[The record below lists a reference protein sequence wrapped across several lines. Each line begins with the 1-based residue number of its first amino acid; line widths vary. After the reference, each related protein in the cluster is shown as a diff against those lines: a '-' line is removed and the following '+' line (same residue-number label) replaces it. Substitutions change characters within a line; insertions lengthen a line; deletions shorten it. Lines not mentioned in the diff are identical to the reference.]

1 MINFAAGNGQVVL
14 SEQMLVDCSP
24 YDAGCDGGYP
34 ENTFDFIIDNG
45 GVCKEEDYPY
55 TAQDGKSAT

>member
-1 MINFAAGNGQVVL
+1 
-14 SEQMLVDCSP
+14 MLVDCSP

-55 TAQDGKSAT
+55 TAQDGKSAIIISFI

>member
-1 MINFAAGNGQVVL
+1 
-14 SEQMLVDCSP
+14 MLVDCSP

-55 TAQDGKSAT
+55 TAQDGKSTIIKIFILSNMSTFQK